1 VNCERQQRGLSSSKY
16 KDRYDKPLHSKTLFL
31 FLFLFPYSKTHS
43 FSLQNH
49 QWLSSI
55 PTLFHITNYPL
66 FHPFQPSLQ
75 NLSLFLPL
83 LFLLLQHIN
92 ILILSP
98 YPLTSTIESCFANH
112 LKENML
118 KKTIL
123 WYVTSNS
130 FDFWILN
137 LGLCSFFLL
146 WILCYKNWKFY
157 FVIVLFSSFQLY
169 EIVKKKWFFLA
180 SCGMH
185 IAVVEKKKWKEQKN
199 ILIFCFISWNLM

>member
-1 VNCERQQRGLSSSKY
+1 MNCERQQRGLSSSKY

-169 EIVKKKWFFLA
+169 EIVKKKMIFFSFLWYA
-180 SCGMH
+180 YSSCRK
-185 IAVVEKKKWKEQKN
+185 EKMERTKKYSDF
-199 ILIFCFISWNLM
+199 LFH